1 MGLMGGTAGSGT
13 QLIQDLRNEG
23 LNPRGIKPEGDKE
36 MRMATQTAVL
46 EAKRVYVPKS
56 APWLADF
63 QDEVTKF
70 PAGRFDDQVD
80 SLSQFLKWANRPRDQ
95 GPRPMIW

>member
-1 MGLMGGTAGSGT
+1 MSPSAPFT
-13 QLIQDLRNEG
+13 QLIRDLREEG
-23 LNPRGIKPEGDKE
+23 IYPHTVKPEGDKE
-36 MRMATQTAVL
+36 MRMENQTAVL

-70 PAGRFDDQVD
+70 PASRFDDQVD
-80 SLSQFLKWANRPRDQ
+80 SLSQFLKWANRPRDH
-95 GPRPMIW
+95 GPRPMVW